1 MACPLQILN
10 ILKRERG
17 HKWDRILFIIEFQ
30 KLEPLSSKEPPLPL
44 PRFPI
49 WKTNQSFLYKH
60 ARGATAC
67 LLCVSKWIH
76 HGIYFSRHVQ
86 SLEMELSRKATRK
99 KKRKA
104 KIKRTFSLFLKKK
117 KFFVFYVYIE
127 RKRRNIR
134 YLFSVSGKQ
143 NRLD

>member
-104 KIKRTFSLFLKKK
+104 KIKRTFSLFKKK
-117 KFFVFYVYIE
+117 KNSLFFMYILKGKGE
-127 RKRRNIR
+127 TFAI
-134 YLFSVSGKQ
+134 YFLFLVSKT
-143 NRLD
+143 D

>member
-1 MACPLQILN
+1 MAWPLQILN

-104 KIKRTFSLFLKKK
+104 KIKRTFSLFFKKK
-117 KFFVFYVYIE
+117 NSLFFMYILKGKGE
-127 RKRRNIR
+127 TFAI
-134 YLFSVSGKQ
+134 YFLFLVSKT
-143 NRLD
+143 D

>member
-104 KIKRTFSLFLKKK
+104 KIKRTFSLFFKKK
-117 KFFVFYVYIE
+117 ILCFLCIYWKEKEKHSLSIFCFW
-127 RKRRNIR
+127 
-134 YLFSVSGKQ
+134 
-143 NRLD
+143 

>member
-1 MACPLQILN
+1 
-10 ILKRERG
+10 
-17 HKWDRILFIIEFQ
+17 
-30 KLEPLSSKEPPLPL
+30 
-44 PRFPI
+44 
-49 WKTNQSFLYKH
+49 
-60 ARGATAC
+60 
-67 LLCVSKWIH
+67 
-76 HGIYFSRHVQ
+76 
-86 SLEMELSRKATRK
+86 MELSRKATRK

-104 KIKRTFSLFLKKK
+104 KIKRTFSLFFLKK

>member
-117 KFFVFYVYIE
+117 NSLFFMYILKGKGE
-127 RKRRNIR
+127 TFAI
-134 YLFSVSGKQ
+134 YFLFLVSKT
-143 NRLD
+143 D

>member
-104 KIKRTFSLFLKKK
+104 KIKRTFSLFFKKK
-117 KFFVFYVYIE
+117 NSLFFMYILKGKGE
-127 RKRRNIR
+127 TFAI
-134 YLFSVSGKQ
+134 YFLFLVSKT
-143 NRLD
+143 D

>member
-117 KFFVFYVYIE
+117 ILCFLCIYWKEKEKHSLSIFCFW
-127 RKRRNIR
+127 
-134 YLFSVSGKQ
+134 
-143 NRLD
+143 

>member
-1 MACPLQILN
+1 MSTANSEYIE
-10 ILKRERG
+10 ERD

-117 KFFVFYVYIE
+117 NSLFFMYILKGKGE
-127 RKRRNIR
+127 TFAI
-134 YLFSVSGKQ
+134 YFLFLVSKT
-143 NRLD
+143 D